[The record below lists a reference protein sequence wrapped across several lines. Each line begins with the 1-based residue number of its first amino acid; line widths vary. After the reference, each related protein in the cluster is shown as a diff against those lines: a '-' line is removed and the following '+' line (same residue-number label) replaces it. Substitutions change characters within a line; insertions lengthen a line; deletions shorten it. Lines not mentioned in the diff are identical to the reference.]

1 MTTWKTC
8 FILRREQALGVSMS
22 RKLWAALGLVTA
34 LGLGAAACAQPAP
47 AGPVAPNDYAKD
59 ENWLCRPGRDDACA
73 ADQTATVVQADGS
86 TRIEP
91 FKADPDAPIDCF
103 YVYPTV
109 SSDPGGNSDMT
120 PDLPEKAVADQQF
133 ARFGQVCKLY
143 APSYRQVTI
152 AALRKV
158 MMGQA
163 SNGDGELAYAD
174 VLAAWKD
181 YLARDNHGRGVV
193 LVGHSQ
199 GSRILLRLIKEEID
213 GKPVQ
218 KQLVSALILG
228 MNTPVDPATDAY
240 GSLPLCRK
248 AGQTGCVISYVS
260 FRADSPPPASS
271 KFFGKVAE
279 PGMKAAC
286 VNPAALAG
294 GSAPLRSYFADR
306 TIMGSAMRPATV
318 WTKDATVSTPFV
330 ELPGLVSAECVSSGG
345 FDYLAV
351 TVHPDKADPRADNIP
366 GDLLVL
372 GQPLKD
378 WGLHLVDVNLTMG
391 DLVAVVGEQAKAY
404 AAVR

>member
-1 MTTWKTC
+1 
-8 FILRREQALGVSMS
+8 MS
-22 RKLWAALGLVTA
+22 RKLWTA
-34 LGLGAAACAQPAP
+34 LGLIAGLGLGLGTAACAQPAP
-47 AGPVAPNDYAKD
+47 AAPATPNDYTKEDA
-59 ENWLCRPGRDDACA
+59 WLCRPGRQDACA
-73 ADQTATVVQADGS
+73 ADQTATVIQADGKTS
-86 TRIEP
+86 VET
-91 FKADPDAPIDCF
+91 FNADPNAPIDCF

-143 APSYRQVTI
+143 APNYRQVTI
-152 AALRKV
+152 AALRRV

-163 SNGDGELAYAD
+163 STGDSALAYND
-174 VLAAWKD
+174 VRDAWND

-193 LVGHSQ
+193 LIGHSQ
-199 GSRILLRLIKEEID
+199 GSRILLSLIAKEID

-218 KQLVSALILG
+218 KRLVSALILG
-228 MNTPVDPATDAY
+228 MNTPVDPAKDSY

-248 AGQTGCVISYVS
+248 AGQIGCLISYVS
-260 FRADSPPPASS
+260 FRADSPPPAGS

-294 GSAPLRSYFADR
+294 GSADLKSYFSDR
-306 TIMGSAMRPATV
+306 TIMGTAMRPATA
-318 WTKDATVSTPFV
+318 WAKGLDAKTPYV
-330 ELPGLVSAECVSSGG
+330 ELPGLVSAQCVSQGG

-391 DLVAVVGEQAKAY
+391 NLVEVVGAQAKVY
-404 AAVR
+404 SAVK

>member
-1 MTTWKTC
+1 
-8 FILRREQALGVSMS
+8 MS
-22 RKLWAALGLVTA
+22 RKLWAALGLITT
-34 LGLGAAACAQPAP
+34 LGLGAPACAQPAP
-47 AGPVAPNDYAKD
+47 AGPVTPNDYAKD
-59 ENWLCRPGRDDACA
+59 ENWLCRPGRADACA
-73 ADQTATVVQADGS
+73 ADQTATVVQADGKTS
-86 TRIEP
+86 VET

-109 SSDPGGNSDMT
+109 SSDPGDNSDMT
-120 PDLPEKAVADQQF
+120 PDLPEKAVAGQQF

-152 AALRKV
+152 AALRKI
-158 MMGQA
+158 MAGQA
-163 SNGDGELAYAD
+163 GAGDGELAYAD

-199 GSRILLRLIKEEID
+199 GSRLLLRLIKEEID
-213 GKPVQ
+213 GKPAQ

-228 MNTPVDPATDAY
+228 MNTPVDPARNAY

-260 FRADSPPPASS
+260 FRADSPPPATS

-294 GSAPLRSYFADR
+294 GSATLRSYFSDR
-306 TIMGSAMRPATV
+306 TIMGTAMRPATA
-318 WTKDATVSTPFV
+318 WAKDVTVSTPFV
-330 ELPGLVSAECVSSGG
+330 ELPGLVSAECVSQGG

-391 DLVAVVGEQAKAY
+391 DLVAVVGEQSKAY
-404 AAVR
+404 AAAK

>member
-1 MTTWKTC
+1 
-8 FILRREQALGVSMS
+8 MS
-22 RKLWAALGLVTA
+22 RKAWAAFGLIMG
-34 LGLGAAACAQPAP
+34 LGLGASACAQPAP
-47 AGPVAPNDYAKD
+47 TAPPAPNDYTQDA
-59 ENWLCRPGRDDACA
+59 NWLCRPGRADACA
-73 ADQTATVVQADGS
+73 VDQTATVIQADGKTS
-86 TRIEP
+86 LEP
-91 FKADPDAPIDCF
+91 FKADPNAPIDCF

-163 SNGDGELAYAD
+163 SPGDSALAYND
-174 VLAAWKD
+174 VLTAWKD

-193 LVGHSQ
+193 LIGHSQ
-199 GSRILLRLIKEEID
+199 GSRILLKLIADEID

-218 KQLVSALILG
+218 KQIVSALILG
-228 MNTPVDPATDAY
+228 MNTPVDPAKDSY

-248 AGQTGCVISYVS
+248 AGQIGCVISYVS
-260 FRADSPPPASS
+260 FRADSPPPADAR
-271 KFFGKVAE
+271 FGKVEE

-294 GSAPLRSYFADR
+294 GSAVVRSYFSDR

-318 WTKDATVSTPFV
+318 WAKGVTVTTPYV
-330 ELPGLVSAECVSSGG
+330 ELPGLVSTECVSQSG

-366 GDLLVL
+366 GDLLVM
-372 GQPLKD
+372 GVPLKS
-378 WGLHLVDVNLTMG
+378 WGMHLVDVNLTIG
-391 DLVAVVGEQAKAY
+391 DLVSVVGEQAKAY
-404 AAVR
+404 TTAR

>member
-1 MTTWKTC
+1 
-8 FILRREQALGVSMS
+8 MS
-22 RKLWAALGLVTA
+22 RKLWAALGLIA
-34 LGLGAAACAQPAP
+34 GLGLSASACSQPAP
-47 AGPVAPNDYAKD
+47 PGPAKPNDYAQD
-59 ENWLCRPGRDDACA
+59 DNWLCRPGRADACA
-73 ADQTATVVQADGS
+73 ADQSATVVQANGATS
-86 TRIEP
+86 LET
-91 FKADPDAPIDCF
+91 FKADPNAPIDCF

-152 AALRKV
+152 AALRKM

-163 SNGDGELAYAD
+163 AAGDGELAYAD
-174 VLAAWKD
+174 VRDAWKD
-181 YLARDNHGRGVV
+181 YLARDNKGRGVV
-193 LVGHSQ
+193 LIGHSQ

-218 KQLVSALILG
+218 KQIVSALILG
-228 MNTPVDPATDAY
+228 MNTPVDPAKDSY

-248 AGQTGCVISYVS
+248 VGQTGCVISYVS
-260 FRADSPPPASS
+260 FRADVPPPAAS

-279 PGMKAAC
+279 PGLKAAC
-286 VNPAALAG
+286 VNPAALSG
-294 GSAPLRSYFADR
+294 GSAPLRSYFSDR
-306 TIMGSAMRPATV
+306 TIMGTAMRPATV
-318 WTKDATVSTPFV
+318 WTRDATVATPFIQ
-330 ELPGLVSAECVSSGG
+330 LPGLVSAECVSQDG

-391 DLVAVVGEQAKAY
+391 DLVSVVGEQSKAY
-404 AAVR
+404 AAAK

>member
-1 MTTWKTC
+1 
-8 FILRREQALGVSMS
+8 MS
-22 RKLWAALGLVTA
+22 RKLWAALGLVMT
-34 LGLGAAACAQPAP
+34 LGLSTAACAQPAP
-47 AGPVAPNDYAKD
+47 AGPTTPNDYTKD
-59 ENWLCRPGRDDACA
+59 DSWLCRPGRADACA
-73 ADQTATVVQADGS
+73 ADQTATVIQADGKTS
-86 TRIEP
+86 VET
-91 FKADPDAPIDCF
+91 FTTDPNAPIDCF

-133 ARFGQVCKLY
+133 ARFGSVCKLY
-143 APSYRQVTI
+143 APNYRQVTI
-152 AALRKV
+152 AALRRV

-174 VLAAWKD
+174 VRDAWKD

-193 LVGHSQ
+193 LIGHSQ
-199 GSRILLRLIKEEID
+199 GSRILLRLLKEEID
-213 GKPVQ
+213 GKPAQ

-228 MNTPVDPATDAY
+228 MNTPVDPAKDAY

-260 FRADSPPPASS
+260 FRADSPPPSGS

-294 GSAPLRSYFADR
+294 GSAPVRSYFSDR
-306 TIMGSAMRPATV
+306 TIMGSKMRPATV
-318 WTKDATVSTPFV
+318 WAQGVDVETPFV
-330 ELPGLVSAECVSSGG
+330 TLPGLVSAECVSKDG

-351 TVHPDKADPRADNIP
+351 TVHPDPADPRTDKIP

-372 GQPLKD
+372 GQVLKD

-391 DLVAVVGEQAKAY
+391 DLVSVVGEQSKAY
-404 AAVR
+404 TAAK

>member
-1 MTTWKTC
+1 
-8 FILRREQALGVSMS
+8 MS
-22 RKLWAALGLVTA
+22 RKLWAAFGLIAGLGLS
-34 LGLGAAACAQPAP
+34 AAACAQPAP
-47 AGPVAPNDYAKD
+47 AGPVTPNDYTKD
-59 ENWLCRPGRDDACA
+59 ENWLCRPGRADACA
-73 ADQTATVVQADGS
+73 ADQSATVIQADGQTS
-86 TRIEP
+86 VET
-91 FKADPDAPIDCF
+91 FKGDPNAPIDCF

-133 ARFGQVCKLY
+133 ARFGSVCKLY

-152 AALRKV
+152 AALRKM
-158 MMGQA
+158 MMGGA

-174 VLAAWKD
+174 VRDAWKD

-193 LVGHSQ
+193 LIGHSQ

-228 MNTPVDPATDAY
+228 MNTPVDPAKDAY

-260 FRADSPPPASS
+260 FRADVPPPAAS

-294 GSAPLRSYFADR
+294 GSATVHSYFSDR
-306 TIMGSAMRPATV
+306 TIMGTAMRPATV
-318 WTKDATVSTPFV
+318 WAKDVEVKTPFV
-330 ELPGLVSAECVSSGG
+330 ELPGLVSAECVSKDG

-391 DLVAVVGEQAKAY
+391 DLVSVVGEQSKAY
-404 AAVR
+404 TAAK

>member
-1 MTTWKTC
+1 
-8 FILRREQALGVSMS
+8 MS
-22 RKLWAALGLVTA
+22 RKLWAALGLIA
-34 LGLGAAACAQPAP
+34 GLGLSTAACSRQPAP
-47 AGPVAPNDYAKD
+47 AAPAAPNDYAKD
-59 ENWLCRPGRDDACA
+59 ENWLCRPGRQDACA
-73 ADQTATVVQADGS
+73 ADQTATVVQADGKTS
-86 TRIEP
+86 VET
-91 FKADPDAPIDCF
+91 FKADPNAPIDCF

-133 ARFGQVCKLY
+133 ARFGSVCKLY

-163 SNGDGELAYAD
+163 STGDGELAYAD

-199 GSRILLRLIKEEID
+199 GSRVLLRLIKEEID

-218 KQLVSALILG
+218 KQIVSALILG
-228 MNTPVDPATDAY
+228 MNTPVDPAKDSY

-248 AGQTGCVISYVS
+248 TGQTGCVISYVS
-260 FRADSPPPASS
+260 FRADVPPPATS
-271 KFFGKVAE
+271 KFFGKVPE

-286 VNPAALAG
+286 VNPAALGG
-294 GSAPLRSYFADR
+294 GSATVHSYFSDR
-306 TIMGSAMRPATV
+306 TIMGTAMRPATV
-318 WTKDATVSTPFV
+318 WAKDVTVTTPFV
-330 ELPGLVSAECVSSGG
+330 ALPGLVSAECVSKDG

-391 DLVAVVGEQAKAY
+391 DLVAVVGEQSKAY
-404 AAVR
+404 TAAK

>member
-1 MTTWKTC
+1 
-8 FILRREQALGVSMS
+8 MS

-34 LGLGAAACAQPAP
+34 LGLGATACAQPTP
-47 AGPVAPNDYAKD
+47 AGPATPNDYAQD
-59 ENWLCRPGRDDACA
+59 ENWLCRPGRADACA
-73 ADQTATVVQADGS
+73 ADQTATVIQANGATS
-86 TRIEP
+86 VET

-163 SNGDGELAYAD
+163 SPGDGELAYAD
-174 VLAAWKD
+174 VLAAWKA

-199 GSRILLRLIKEEID
+199 GSRILLRLLKEEID

-228 MNTPVDPATDAY
+228 MNTPVDPAKDAY

-248 AGQTGCVISYVS
+248 TGQVGCVISYVS
-260 FRADSPPPASS
+260 FRADSPPPATSR
-271 KFFGKVAE
+271 FFGKVAE

-294 GSAPLRSYFADR
+294 GPATLHSYFSDR
-306 TIMGSAMRPATV
+306 TIMGTAMRPATV
-318 WTKDATVSTPFV
+318 WAKDVTVSTPFV

-351 TVHPDKADPRADNIP
+351 TVHPDKADPRADNVP

-378 WGLHLVDVNLTMG
+378 WGLHLVDVNLTIG

-404 AAVR
+404 EATK

>member
-1 MTTWKTC
+1 
-8 FILRREQALGVSMS
+8 MS
-22 RKLWAALGLVTA
+22 RKPWVALGLVVGLA
-34 LGLGAAACAQPAP
+34 LSAGACAQPAP
-47 AGPVAPNDYAKD
+47 AAPPAPNDYAQD
-59 ENWLCRPGRDDACA
+59 ENWLCRPGRQDACA
-73 ADQTATVVQADGS
+73 ADQTATVIAADGA
-86 TRIEP
+86 TTVET
-91 FKADPDAPIDCF
+91 FKANPDAPIDCF

-120 PDLPEKAVADQQF
+120 PDLPEKAVADQQL
-133 ARFGQVCKLY
+133 ARFGQVCRLY

-152 AALRKV
+152 AALRKI

-163 SNGDGELAYAD
+163 SPGDGALAYAD

-193 LVGHSQ
+193 LIGHSQ
-199 GSRILLRLIKEEID
+199 GSRILLDLIAKEID

-228 MNTPVDPATDAY
+228 MSTPVDPAKDAY
-240 GSLPLCRK
+240 GSLPLCRQP
-248 AGQTGCVISYVS
+248 GQVGCVISYVS

-271 KFFGKVAE
+271 KFFGRVDQ
-279 PGMKAAC
+279 PGLRAAC

-294 GSAPLRSYFADR
+294 GSAPLRSYFSDR

-318 WTKDATVSTPFV
+318 WAKGVDLKTPYV
-330 ELPGLVSAECVSSGG
+330 ELPGLVSAECVRNGG

-351 TVHPDKADPRADNIP
+351 SVHPDPADPRTDTIP
-366 GDLLVL
+366 GDLLVM
-372 GQPLKD
+372 GAPLKD
-378 WGLHLVDVNLTMG
+378 WGLHLVDVNLAMG

-404 AAVR
+404 GPGR

>member
-1 MTTWKTC
+1 
-8 FILRREQALGVSMS
+8 MS
-22 RKLWAALGLVTA
+22 RKLWPALGLIA
-34 LGLGAAACAQPAP
+34 GLGLSGAACAQPAP
-47 AGPVAPNDYAKD
+47 AGPATPNDYTKD
-59 ENWLCRPGRDDACA
+59 ESWLCRPGRADACA
-73 ADQTATVVQADGS
+73 VDQTATVIQADGKTS
-86 TRIEP
+86 VEA
-91 FKADPDAPIDCF
+91 FKADPNAPIDCF

-133 ARFGQVCKLY
+133 ARFGSVCKLY

-163 SNGDGELAYAD
+163 SPGDLELAYGD

-193 LVGHSQ
+193 LIGHSQ
-199 GSRILLRLIKEEID
+199 GSRLLLRLIKEEID

-228 MNTPVDPATDAY
+228 MNTPVNPATDSY

-248 AGQTGCVISYVS
+248 TGQIGCVISYVS
-260 FRADSPPPASS
+260 FRAETPPPADAR
-271 KFFGKVAE
+271 FGKVEE

-294 GSAPLRSYFADR
+294 GSATVHSYFSDR

-318 WTKDATVSTPFV
+318 WAKGVDVTTPYV
-330 ELPGLVSAECVSSGG
+330 ELPGLVSAQCVSKDG

-351 TVHPDKADPRADNIP
+351 TVNADKADPRTDTIP

-372 GQPLKD
+372 GMVLKS

-391 DLVAVVGEQAKAY
+391 DLVAVVGAQSKTYVAKK
-404 AAVR
+404 

>member
-1 MTTWKTC
+1 
-8 FILRREQALGVSMS
+8 MS

-34 LGLGAAACAQPAP
+34 LGLGATACAQPAP

-59 ENWLCRPGRDDACA
+59 ENWLCRPGRQDACA
-73 ADQTATVVQADGS
+73 ADQTATVIQANGA
-86 TRIEP
+86 TTVET
-91 FKADPDAPIDCF
+91 FKADPNAPIDCF

-133 ARFGQVCKLY
+133 ARFGSVCKLY

-152 AALRKV
+152 AALRRV
-158 MMGQA
+158 MAGLA

-228 MNTPVDPATDAY
+228 MNTPVDPAKDAY

-248 AGQTGCVISYVS
+248 TGQVGCVISYVS
-260 FRADSPPPASS
+260 FRADSPPPATS

-279 PGMKAAC
+279 PGMRAAC

-294 GSAPLRSYFADR
+294 GSAPVRGYFSDR
-306 TIMGSAMRPATV
+306 TIMGTAMRPATV
-318 WTKDATVSTPFV
+318 WTQGVTVSTPFV

-391 DLVAVVGEQAKAY
+391 DLVAVVGEQSKAY
-404 AAVR
+404 TAAR

>member
-1 MTTWKTC
+1 
-8 FILRREQALGVSMS
+8 MS
-22 RKLWAALGLVTA
+22 RKLWAALGLITT
-34 LGLGAAACAQPAP
+34 LGLSTAACAQPAP
-47 AGPVAPNDYAKD
+47 AGPATPNDYTKD
-59 ENWLCRPGRDDACA
+59 EAWLCRPGRADACTG
-73 ADQTATVVQADGS
+73 DQSATVVQADGKTS
-86 TRIEP
+86 VET
-91 FKADPDAPIDCF
+91 FKADPNAPIDCF

-133 ARFGQVCKLY
+133 ARFGSVCKLY

-152 AALRKV
+152 AALRKL

-163 SNGDGELAYAD
+163 STGDGELAYAD
-174 VLAAWKD
+174 VRDAWKD

-193 LVGHSQ
+193 LIGHSQ

-218 KQLVSALILG
+218 KQVVSALILG
-228 MNTPVDPATDAY
+228 MNTPVDPAKDAY

-260 FRADSPPPASS
+260 FRADVPPPATS

-294 GSAPLRSYFADR
+294 GSATVHSYFSDR
-306 TIMGSAMRPATV
+306 TIMGTAMRPATV
-318 WTKDATVSTPFV
+318 WAKDVTVSTPFV
-330 ELPGLVSAECVSSGG
+330 ELPGLVSAECVSQGG

-366 GDLLVL
+366 GDLLVM

-391 DLVAVVGEQAKAY
+391 DLVSVVGEQSKAY
-404 AAVR
+404 TAAK

>member
-1 MTTWKTC
+1 
-8 FILRREQALGVSMS
+8 MS
-22 RKLWAALGLVTA
+22 RKLWAALGLVMG
-34 LGLGAAACAQPAP
+34 LGLSTAACAQPAP
-47 AGPVAPNDYAKD
+47 AAAPTPNDYTKD
-59 ENWLCRPGRDDACA
+59 ENWLCRPGRADACA
-73 ADQTATVVQADGS
+73 ADQTATVVAADGK
-86 TRIEP
+86 TTVET
-91 FKADPDAPIDCF
+91 FKADANAPIDCF

-152 AALRKV
+152 AALRKA
-158 MMGQA
+158 MMGQP
-163 SNGDGELAYAD
+163 SGGDSELAYND

-193 LVGHSQ
+193 LIGHSQ
-199 GSRILLRLIKEEID
+199 GSRILLSLIAKEID

-218 KQLVSALILG
+218 KQIVSALILG
-228 MNTPVDPATDAY
+228 MNTPVDPAKDSY

-248 AGQTGCVISYVS
+248 AGQFGCVISYVS

-294 GSAPLRSYFADR
+294 GSATVHSYFSDR
-306 TIMGSAMRPATV
+306 TIMGTAMRPATV
-318 WTKDATVSTPFV
+318 WAKDVTVATPYV
-330 ELPGLVSAECVSSGG
+330 ELPGLVSAECVSKDG

-391 DLVAVVGEQAKAY
+391 DLVSVVGEQSKAY
-404 AAVR
+404 SAASK

>member
-1 MTTWKTC
+1 
-8 FILRREQALGVSMS
+8 MS
-22 RKLWAALGLVTA
+22 RKLWAALGLIA
-34 LGLGAAACAQPAP
+34 GLGLGMAACAQPAP
-47 AGPVAPNDYAKD
+47 AGPATPNDYTQDA
-59 ENWLCRPGRDDACA
+59 NWLCRPGRADACA
-73 ADQTATVVQADGS
+73 ADQAATVIQADGS
-86 TRIEP
+86 TRLET
-91 FKADPDAPIDCF
+91 FKADPNAPIDCF

-120 PDLPEKAVADQQF
+120 PDLPEKAVASQQF
-133 ARFGQVCKLY
+133 GRFGQVCKLY

-163 SNGDGELAYAD
+163 SPGDGELAYAD

-228 MNTPVDPATDAY
+228 MNTPVDPARDAY

-260 FRADSPPPASS
+260 FRADSPPPATS

-294 GSAPLRSYFADR
+294 GSATVRSYFSDS
-306 TIMGSAMRPATV
+306 TIMGAAMRPATV
-318 WTKDATVSTPFV
+318 WARDVTVSTPFV

-351 TVHPDKADPRADNIP
+351 TVHPDKADSRTDTIP
-366 GDLLVL
+366 GDLLAL

-391 DLVAVVGEQAKAY
+391 DLVAVVGEQGKAY
-404 AAVR
+404 TAAR

>member
-1 MTTWKTC
+1 M
-8 FILRREQALGVSMS
+8 SMS
-22 RKLWAALGLVTA
+22 RKPWAALGLI
-34 LGLGAAACAQPAP
+34 LGLALSGAACAQPAP
-47 AGPVAPNDYAKD
+47 TAPPTPNDYTKD
-59 ENWLCRPGRDDACA
+59 ESWLCRPGRQDACA
-73 ADQTATVVQADGS
+73 VDLTATVIQADGKTS
-86 TRIEP
+86 VEP
-91 FKADPDAPIDCF
+91 FKADPKAPIDCF

-133 ARFGQVCKLY
+133 ARFGSVCKLY
-143 APSYRQVTI
+143 APNYRQVTI

-163 SNGDGELAYAD
+163 SPGDSALAYND

-193 LVGHSQ
+193 LIGHSQ
-199 GSRILLRLIKEEID
+199 GSRILLKLIAEEID

-218 KQLVSALILG
+218 KQIVSALILG
-228 MNTPVDPATDAY
+228 MNTPVDPAKDSY

-248 AGQTGCVISYVS
+248 PGQIGCVISYVS
-260 FRADSPPPASS
+260 FRADSPPPADAR
-271 KFFGKVAE
+271 FGKVEE

-294 GSAPLRSYFADR
+294 GSATVHSYFSDR
-306 TIMGSAMRPATV
+306 TIMGTAMRPATV
-318 WTKDATVSTPFV
+318 WAKGVDVKTPYV
-330 ELPGLVSAECVSSGG
+330 ELPGLVSAECVSAGG

-372 GQPLKD
+372 GMPLKS
-378 WGLHLVDVNLTMG
+378 WGMHLVDVNLTIG
-391 DLVAVVGEQAKAY
+391 DLVSVVGAQAKVYSAGK
-404 AAVR
+404 

>member
-1 MTTWKTC
+1 
-8 FILRREQALGVSMS
+8 MS
-22 RKLWAALGLVTA
+22 RKLWAALGLVAA
-34 LGLGAAACAQPAP
+34 LGLGATACAQPAP
-47 AGPVAPNDYAKD
+47 AGPAAPNDYAKD
-59 ENWLCRPGRDDACA
+59 DNWLCRPGRADACA
-73 ADQTATVVQADGS
+73 ADQTATVIQANGA
-86 TRIEP
+86 TTVET

-109 SSDPGGNSDMT
+109 SRDPGGNSDMT

-163 SNGDGELAYAD
+163 SPGDGELAYAD

-228 MNTPVDPATDAY
+228 MNTPVDPAKDAY

-248 AGQTGCVISYVS
+248 AGQIGCVISYVS
-260 FRADSPPPASS
+260 FRADSPPPPTS

-294 GSAPLRSYFADR
+294 GPATLHSYFSDR
-306 TIMGSAMRPATV
+306 TIMGTAMRPATV
-318 WTKDATVSTPFV
+318 WAKDVTVSTPFV
-330 ELPGLVSAECVSSGG
+330 ALPGLVSAECVSGGG

-378 WGLHLVDVNLTMG
+378 WGLHLVDVNLTIG

-404 AAVR
+404 TAAR

>member
-1 MTTWKTC
+1 MT
-8 FILRREQALGVSMS
+8 
-22 RKLWAALGLVTA
+22 RKPWAAFGLIVGLGLSGV
-34 LGLGAAACAQPAP
+34 ACAQPAP
-47 AGPVAPNDYAKD
+47 TTPPVPNDYTKD
-59 ENWLCRPGRDDACA
+59 EAWLCRPGRADACA
-73 ADQTATVVQADGS
+73 GDLTATVIQADGKTS
-86 TRIEP
+86 IEP
-91 FKADPDAPIDCF
+91 FKSDPNAPIDCF

-143 APSYRQVTI
+143 APNYRQVTI

-163 SNGDGELAYAD
+163 SPGDSELAYGD

-193 LVGHSQ
+193 LIGHSQ
-199 GSRILLRLIKEEID
+199 GSRILLKLIAEEID

-218 KQLVSALILG
+218 KQIVSALILG
-228 MNTPVDPATDAY
+228 MNTPVDPAKDAY
-240 GSLPLCRK
+240 GSLPLCRE
-248 AGQTGCVISYVS
+248 AGQVGCVISYVS
-260 FRADSPPPASS
+260 FRAESPPPADAR
-271 KFFGKVAE
+271 FGKVEAA
-279 PGMKAAC
+279 GMKAAC

-294 GSAPLRSYFADR
+294 GSASVHSYFSDR
-306 TIMGSAMRPATV
+306 TIMGTAMRPATAWAKGV
-318 WTKDATVSTPFV
+318 DVTTPYV
-330 ELPGLVSAECVSSGG
+330 ELPGLVSAQCVSQGG

-372 GQPLKD
+372 GMPLKS
-378 WGLHLVDVNLTMG
+378 WGMHLVDVNLTIG
-391 DLVAVVGEQAKAY
+391 DLVAVVGTQSKAY
-404 AAVR
+404 AAMK

>member
-1 MTTWKTC
+1 
-8 FILRREQALGVSMS
+8 MS
-22 RKLWAALGLVTA
+22 RKLWAALGLVMG
-34 LGLGAAACAQPAP
+34 LGLSTAACAQPAP
-47 AGPVAPNDYAKD
+47 AAAPGPNDYAKD
-59 ENWLCRPGRDDACA
+59 ENWLCRPGRQDACA
-73 ADQTATVVQADGS
+73 QDQTATVIQADGRTS
-86 TRIEP
+86 IET
-91 FKADPDAPIDCF
+91 FKPDPNAPIDCF

-109 SSDPGGNSDMT
+109 SSDLGGNSDMI

-163 SNGDGELAYAD
+163 SPGDAALAYAD

-193 LVGHSQ
+193 LIGHSQ
-199 GSRILLRLIKEEID
+199 GSRILLRLIVEEVD

-228 MNTPVDPATDAY
+228 MNTPVDPAKDSY
-240 GSLPLCRK
+240 GSLPLCRE
-248 AGQTGCVISYVS
+248 AGQVGCVISYVS
-260 FRADSPPPASS
+260 FRADSPPPAGS
-271 KFFGKVAE
+271 KFFGKVQE
-279 PGMKAAC
+279 PGLRAAC

-294 GSAPLRSYFADR
+294 GSATLHAYFSDR
-306 TIMGSAMRPATV
+306 TIMGTAMRPATV
-318 WTKDATVSTPFV
+318 WAKGVEVKTPFV
-330 ELPGLVSAECVSSGG
+330 ELPGLVSAECVRSGD

-366 GDLLVL
+366 GDLLVM
-372 GQPLKD
+372 GVPLKD

-391 DLVAVVGEQAKAY
+391 DLVSVVGEQSKAY
-404 AAVR
+404 GAAGK

>member
-1 MTTWKTC
+1 
-8 FILRREQALGVSMS
+8 MS
-22 RKLWAALGLVTA
+22 RKPWAALGLIIGLA
-34 LGLGAAACAQPAP
+34 LSTAACAQPAP
-47 AGPVAPNDYAKD
+47 AAPPTPNDYARD
-59 ENWLCRPGRDDACA
+59 ENWLCRPGRQDACA
-73 ADQTATVVQADGS
+73 ADQAATVVQADGA
-86 TRIEP
+86 TRVET
-91 FKADPDAPIDCF
+91 FKPDPNAPIDCF

-143 APSYRQVTI
+143 APNYRQVTI
-152 AALRKV
+152 AALRRV
-158 MMGQA
+158 MTGQA

-193 LVGHSQ
+193 LIGHSQ
-199 GSRILLRLIKEEID
+199 GSRILLKLIAEEID

-228 MNTPVDPATDAY
+228 MNTPVDPATDRY
-240 GSLPLCRK
+240 GSLPLCRQS
-248 AGQTGCVISYVS
+248 GQVGCVISYVS
-260 FRADSPPPASS
+260 FRADSPPPAAS
-271 KFFGKVAE
+271 KFFGKVTE
-279 PGMKAAC
+279 PGRRAAC

-294 GSAPLRSYFADR
+294 GSAPLKSYFSDR
-306 TIMGSAMRPATV
+306 TIMGTAMRPATV
-318 WTKDATVSTPFV
+318 WAQGVEVKTPYIA
-330 ELPGLVSAECVSSGG
+330 LPGLVSAECVRSGD

-366 GDLLVL
+366 GDLLAMGV
-372 GQPLKD
+372 PVKD

-391 DLVAVVGEQAKAY
+391 DLVGVVGEQAKAY
-404 AAVR
+404 GARQ

>member
-1 MTTWKTC
+1 
-8 FILRREQALGVSMS
+8 MS
-22 RKLWAALGLVTA
+22 RKLWAVLGLVTT

-59 ENWLCRPGRDDACA
+59 ENWLCRPGRQDACA
-73 ADQTATVVQADGS
+73 ADQTATVIQADGA
-86 TRIEP
+86 TGVEA
-91 FKADPDAPIDCF
+91 FKADPNAPIDCF

-133 ARFGQVCKLY
+133 ARFGSVCKLY

-158 MMGQA
+158 MAGQA
-163 SNGDGELAYAD
+163 SPGDGELAYAD
-174 VLAAWKD
+174 VLAAWKA

-228 MNTPVDPATDAY
+228 MNTPVDPVKDAY
-240 GSLPLCRK
+240 GSLPRCRK

-260 FRADSPPPASS
+260 FRADSPPPATSN
-271 KFFGKVAE
+271 FFGKVAE

-294 GSAPLRSYFADR
+294 GSATLRSYFSDR
-306 TIMGSAMRPATV
+306 TIMGTAMRPATV
-318 WTKDATVSTPFV
+318 WAQGVTVSTPFV
-330 ELPGLVSAECVSSGG
+330 ELPGLVSAECVSNGG

-404 AAVR
+404 AAKK

>member
-1 MTTWKTC
+1 
-8 FILRREQALGVSMS
+8 MS
-22 RKLWAALGLVTA
+22 RKPWAALGLI
-34 LGLGAAACAQPAP
+34 LGLALSGAACAQPAP
-47 AGPVAPNDYAKD
+47 TAPPTPNDYTKD
-59 ENWLCRPGRDDACA
+59 ESWLCRPGRQDACA
-73 ADQTATVVQADGS
+73 VDLTATVIQADGKTS
-86 TRIEP
+86 VEP
-91 FKADPDAPIDCF
+91 FKADPKAPIDCF

-133 ARFGQVCKLY
+133 ARFGSVCKLY
-143 APSYRQVTI
+143 APNYRQVTI

-163 SNGDGELAYAD
+163 SPGDSALAYGD

-193 LVGHSQ
+193 LIGHSQ
-199 GSRILLRLIKEEID
+199 GSRILLKLIADEID

-218 KQLVSALILG
+218 KQVVSALILG
-228 MNTPVDPATDAY
+228 MNTPVDPAKDSY

-248 AGQTGCVISYVS
+248 PGQIGCVISYVS
-260 FRADSPPPASS
+260 FRADSPPPADAR
-271 KFFGKVAE
+271 FGKVEE

-294 GSAPLRSYFADR
+294 GSATVHSYFSDR
-306 TIMGSAMRPATV
+306 TIMGTAMRPATV
-318 WTKDATVSTPFV
+318 WAKGVDVKTPYV
-330 ELPGLVSAECVSSGG
+330 ELPGLVSAECVSAGG

-372 GQPLKD
+372 GVPLKS
-378 WGLHLVDVNLTMG
+378 WGMHLVDVNLTIG
-391 DLVAVVGEQAKAY
+391 DLVSVVGAQAKAY
-404 AAVR
+404 SAGN

>member
-1 MTTWKTC
+1 
-8 FILRREQALGVSMS
+8 MS
-22 RKLWAALGLVTA
+22 RKLWAALGLVMG
-34 LGLGAAACAQPAP
+34 LGLGASACAQPAP
-47 AGPVAPNDYAKD
+47 AAPPAPNDYAKD
-59 ENWLCRPGRDDACA
+59 DNWLCRPGRQDACA
-73 ADQTATVVQADGS
+73 LDQTATVIAADGAA
-86 TRIEP
+86 TVET
-91 FKADPDAPIDCF
+91 FKADPNAPIDCF

-163 SNGDGELAYAD
+163 SPGDGALAYDD

-193 LVGHSQ
+193 LIGHSQ
-199 GSRILLRLIKEEID
+199 GSRILLDLIAKEID

-218 KQLVSALILG
+218 KQVVSALILG
-228 MNTPVDPATDAY
+228 MNTPVDPAKDAY

-248 AGQTGCVISYVS
+248 AGQIGCVISYVS
-260 FRADSPPPASS
+260 FRADVPPPATSR
-271 KFFGKVAE
+271 FGKVE
-279 PGMKAAC
+279 QPGMRAAC

-294 GSAPLRSYFADR
+294 GSATVHSYFSDR
-306 TIMGSAMRPATV
+306 TIMGTAMRPATV
-318 WTKDATVSTPFV
+318 WATGVEVKTPYV
-330 ELPGLVSAECVSSGG
+330 ALPGLVSAQCVSNGA

-366 GDLLVL
+366 GDLLVM
-372 GQPLKD
+372 GVPLKD

-391 DLVAVVGEQAKAY
+391 DLVSVVGTQSKAY
-404 AAVR
+404 VSAAK

>member
-1 MTTWKTC
+1 
-8 FILRREQALGVSMS
+8 MS
-22 RKLWAALGLVTA
+22 RKLWAALGLIA
-34 LGLGAAACAQPAP
+34 GLGLSATACAQPAP
-47 AGPVAPNDYAKD
+47 VAPAAPNDYAQD
-59 ENWLCRPGRDDACA
+59 ANWLCRPGRADACA
-73 ADQTATVVQADGS
+73 ADQTATVIQASGATS
-86 TRIEP
+86 VET
-91 FKADPDAPIDCF
+91 FKADPNAPIDCF

-133 ARFGQVCKLY
+133 ARFGSVCKLY

-158 MMGQA
+158 MMGQT
-163 SNGDGELAYAD
+163 SPGDGELAYAD

-193 LVGHSQ
+193 LIGHSQ

-213 GKPVQ
+213 GKPAQ
-218 KQLVSALILG
+218 KQIVSALILG
-228 MNTPVDPATDAY
+228 MNTPVDPAKDAY

-248 AGQTGCVISYVS
+248 AGQIGCVISYVS
-260 FRADSPPPASS
+260 FRADSPPPAGS

-279 PGMKAAC
+279 PGLRAAC

-294 GSAPLRSYFADR
+294 GSAPVRSYFSDR
-306 TIMGSAMRPATV
+306 TIMGTTMRPATV
-318 WTKDATVSTPFV
+318 WAKGVDVATPYV
-330 ELPGLVSAECVSSGG
+330 ELPGLVTAQCVKSGD

-391 DLVAVVGEQAKAY
+391 DLVAVVGEQSKAY
-404 AAVR
+404 GAKK

>member
-1 MTTWKTC
+1 
-8 FILRREQALGVSMS
+8 MS
-22 RKLWAALGLVTA
+22 RKLWAALGLITT
-34 LGLGAAACAQPAP
+34 LGLSTTACARNS
-47 AGPVAPNDYAKD
+47 PVAPPTPNNYAQD
-59 ENWLCRPGRDDACA
+59 ENWLCRPGRQDACA
-73 ADQTATVVQADGS
+73 ADQTATVVQANGTTS
-86 TRIEP
+86 VET
-91 FKADPDAPIDCF
+91 FKADANAPIDCF

-133 ARFGQVCKLY
+133 ARFGSVCKLY

-152 AALRKV
+152 AALRKM
-158 MMGQA
+158 MMGQPA
-163 SNGDGELAYAD
+163 GGDGELAYAD

-199 GSRILLRLIKEEID
+199 GSRVLLRLIKEEID

-218 KQLVSALILG
+218 KQIVSALILG
-228 MNTPVDPATDAY
+228 MNTPVDPAKDAY

-248 AGQTGCVISYVS
+248 AGQVGCVISYVS
-260 FRADSPPPASS
+260 FRADSPPPATS

-294 GSAPLRSYFADR
+294 GSAPVRSYFSDR
-306 TIMGSAMRPATV
+306 TIMGTAMRPATV
-318 WTKDATVSTPFV
+318 WAKDVTVATPYV
-330 ELPGLVSAECVSSGG
+330 ELPGLVSAECVSKDG

-391 DLVAVVGEQAKAY
+391 DLVAVVGEQSKAY
-404 AAVR
+404 TAAAK

>member
-1 MTTWKTC
+1 
-8 FILRREQALGVSMS
+8 MS
-22 RKLWAALGLVTA
+22 RKLWAALGLITT
-34 LGLGAAACAQPAP
+34 LGLSTSACAQPAP
-47 AGPVAPNDYAKD
+47 AAPQAPNDYAKD
-59 ENWLCRPGRDDACA
+59 EAWLCRPGRADACA
-73 ADQTATVVQADGS
+73 VDQTATVIQANGATS
-86 TRIEP
+86 IET
-91 FKADPDAPIDCF
+91 FKADPNAPIDCF

-133 ARFGQVCKLY
+133 ARFGSVCKLY
-143 APSYRQVTI
+143 APNYRQVTI
-152 AALRKV
+152 AALRRV

-163 SNGDGELAYAD
+163 SNGDGELAYGD

-193 LVGHSQ
+193 LIGHSQ

-228 MNTPVDPATDAY
+228 MNTPVDPAKDSY

-248 AGQTGCVISYVS
+248 TGQTGCVISYVS
-260 FRADSPPPASS
+260 FRADVPPPGGS

-294 GSAPLRSYFADR
+294 GSATVRSYFSDR
-306 TIMGSAMRPATV
+306 TIMGSKMRPATV
-318 WTKDATVSTPFV
+318 WAQGVEVATPFV
-330 ELPGLVSAECVSSGG
+330 ELPGLVSAECVSQDG

-351 TVHPDKADPRADNIP
+351 TVHPDPADPRTDKIP

-372 GQPLKD
+372 GQPLRD

-391 DLVAVVGEQAKAY
+391 DLVAVVGAQAKAY
-404 AAVR
+404 SAK

>member
-1 MTTWKTC
+1 
-8 FILRREQALGVSMS
+8 MS
-22 RKLWAALGLVTA
+22 RKLWAALGLVMG
-34 LGLGAAACAQPAP
+34 LGLSTAACAQPAP
-47 AGPVAPNDYAKD
+47 AAAPTPNDYTKD
-59 ENWLCRPGRDDACA
+59 ENWLCRPGRADACA
-73 ADQTATVVQADGS
+73 ADQTATVVAADGK
-86 TRIEP
+86 TTVEA
-91 FKADPDAPIDCF
+91 FKADANAPIDCF

-152 AALRKV
+152 AALRKA
-158 MMGQA
+158 MAGQPTGA
-163 SNGDGELAYAD
+163 DSDLAYND
-174 VLAAWKD
+174 VRDAWKD

-193 LVGHSQ
+193 LIGHSQ
-199 GSRILLRLIKEEID
+199 GSRILLKLIADEID

-218 KQLVSALILG
+218 KQIVSALILG
-228 MNTPVDPATDAY
+228 MNTPVDPAKDSY

-248 AGQTGCVISYVS
+248 AGQIGCVISYVS
-260 FRADSPPPASS
+260 FRADSPPPAGS

-294 GSAPLRSYFADR
+294 GSATVHSYFSDR
-306 TIMGSAMRPATV
+306 TIMGTAMRPATV
-318 WTKDATVSTPFV
+318 WAKDVTVATPYV
-330 ELPGLVSAECVSSGG
+330 ELPGLVSAECVSKDG

-366 GDLLVL
+366 GDLLVF

-391 DLVAVVGEQAKAY
+391 DLVAVVSEQSKAY
-404 AAVR
+404 SAKK